1 MIKKALVV
9 LFGAALILF
18 AGSTGW
24 AQEPAADQTQTSIES
39 QAKSL
44 YEAAKKNIYDKNY
57 ADAIAKL
64 KALTSKDADSP
75 FGQEG
80 LYWLGYSLD
89 KLASTLENVNQGL
102 EMKQDAIARLDVLL
116 KNFPK
121 NTWVN
126 DARILQVQ
134 IAEALVKKG
143 LGNYRRYINNGVSG
157 GVEGGVV
164 GGVAGGVEGG
174 VQGGKTDQ
182 ELDLKLVALDAL
194 LGMDAESAFP
204 ILEKMIRKEN
214 RPELREKALFIL
226 SQGDKVKVG
235 PILADIARKD
245 PDPEMRKKA
254 LFWLGQTGAAESA
267 QILKEI
273 VQSPSESNDVK
284 EQAVFGISQLPRSQ
298 SVPMLVDLAKSNAN
312 IAVRE
317 KALFWLGQ
325 SGAPEAAKIL
335 KDIVLSSTEPENLR
349 EQAVFGISQLPKAQ
363 AVPILVELSKSGTNV
378 AVREKALFWLGQS
391 GSDEAAKVLKDIVL
405 SSTEPDNLREQAVF
419 SISQLPKTQA
429 VPMLIEIAKSNAGRS
444 VREKAIFWLG
454 QSKTPEAMKFLK
466 ELIEK

>member
-1 MIKKALVV
+1 MIKKTMVV
-9 LFGAALILF
+9 LFGAALVLF
-18 AGSTGW
+18 AGSAGW
-24 AQEPAADQTQTSIES
+24 TQEPAADPSQTSIEA
-39 QAKSL
+39 QAKTL
-44 YEAAKKNIYDKNY
+44 YEAAKKSIYEKNY
-57 ADAIAKL
+57 TDAIAKL
-64 KALTSKDADSP
+64 KALTSQDAESP

-89 KLASTLENVNQGL
+89 KLAATLNNINQSL
-102 EMKQDAIARLDVLL
+102 EMKEDAIARLDTLL

-121 NTWVN
+121 NSWAN

-134 IAEALVKKG
+134 IAEALVKSG
-143 LGNYRRYINNGVSG
+143 LGNYRRYINRGVSGGVAGGIEG
-157 GVEGGVV
+157 GVEGGVS
-164 GGVAGGVEGG
+164 GG
-174 VQGGKTDQ
+174 VQGGITDQ
-182 ELDLKLVALDAL
+182 EFDLKLVALDAL

-204 ILEKMIRKEN
+204 ILEKMIRKDN

-226 SQGDKVKVG
+226 SQGNKAKVG

-273 VQSPSESNDVK
+273 VQSTSESNDVK
-284 EQAVFGISQLPRSQ
+284 EQAVFGISQLPKAEA
-298 SVPMLVDLAKSNAN
+298 VPMLVDLAKSKAN
-312 IAVRE
+312 IEIRE

-349 EQAVFGISQLPKAQ
+349 EQAVFGISQLPKVQ
-363 AVPILVELSKSGTNV
+363 AVPVLIELSKSGTNV
-378 AVREKALFWLGQS
+378 GVREKALFWLGQS
-391 GSDEAAKVLKDIVL
+391 GSPEAAKILKDITL
-405 SSTEPDNLREQAVF
+405 SSTESDDLKENAVF
-419 SISQLPKTQA
+419 GISQLPKDQA
-429 VPMLIEIAKSNAGRS
+429 VPMLIEIAKSSAGRS

-454 QSKTPEAMKFLK
+454 QSKSPEAMKFLRD
-466 ELIEK
+466 LIEK

>member
-1 MIKKALVV
+1 MFKKAPVV
-9 LFGAALILF
+9 LFGAALVLF

-24 AQEPAADQTQTSIES
+24 TQEPAADQTQTSIES

-44 YEAAKKNIYDKNY
+44 YEAAKKSIYDKNY

-64 KALTSKDADSP
+64 KVLTSKDADSP

-89 KLASTLENVNQGL
+89 KLASTLDNVNQSL
-102 EMKQDAIARLDVLL
+102 EMKQDAIGRLDTLL
-116 KNFPK
+116 KSFPK
-121 NTWVN
+121 NAWVN

-143 LGNYRRYINNGVSG
+143 LGNYRRYINNGVEGGVKG
-157 GVEGGVV
+157 GVEGGVS
-164 GGVAGGVEGG
+164 GG

-182 ELDLKLVALDAL
+182 ELYLKLVALDAL

-204 ILEKMIRKEN
+204 ILEKMVRKEN

-226 SQGDKVKVG
+226 SQGDKVKVV

-254 LFWLGQTGAAESA
+254 LFWLGQSGAPEAA
-267 QILKEI
+267 KVLKDI
-273 VQSPSESNDVK
+273 VLSSTEPDDVK
-284 EQAVFGISQLPRSQ
+284 EQAVFGISRLPRSQ
-298 SVPMLVDLAKSNAN
+298 SVPMLVDLAKSNVN
-312 IAVRE
+312 VSIRE

-325 SGAPEAAKIL
+325 SGAPEAVKIL
-335 KDIVLSSTEPENLR
+335 KDIVLSSTESNDLK
-349 EQAVFGISQLPKAQ
+349 EQAVFGISQLPKA
-363 AVPILVELSKSGTNV
+363 
-378 AVREKALFWLGQS
+378 
-391 GSDEAAKVLKDIVL
+391 
-405 SSTEPDNLREQAVF
+405 
-419 SISQLPKTQA
+419 QA

-454 QSKTPEAMKFLK
+454 QSKSPEAMKFLK